1 MGRHSHPPIMA
12 VKLIAL
18 VVLVFSGK
26 SDANEEIENSLDRQG
41 FSLSTNCEDSEPF
54 FIKNEKKRQSY
65 LTADLETNA
74 VKAWTKTGEENQQ
87 WMWSRCESA
96 VHLKNV
102 ATGGCLTIEGV
113 LSECRDL
120 VYWEHRDDGTLFVWG
135 WGTVDVCGPDGKDC
149 VELLQ
154 NALGYAR
161 FYKRK
166 TALQIVQ
173 EVKYKVTCG
182 DQPCET
188 EVPWAWFR
196 WAFENVE

>member
-1 MGRHSHPPIMA
+1 MA

-26 SDANEEIENSLDRQG
+26 SDANEETENSLDRQG

-74 VKAWTKTGEENQQ
+74 VKAWAKTGEANQQ
-87 WMWSRCESA
+87 WMWSRCDYA

-102 ATGGCLTIEGV
+102 ATGGCLTSEGV
-113 LSECRDL
+113 LDECRDNI
-120 VYWEHRDDGTLFVWG
+120 WWAHMHDGTLWLYGSVEKDDGFGVYSE
-135 WGTVDVCGPDGKDC
+135 TVFRF
-149 VELLQ
+149 
-154 NALGYAR
+154 AR

-166 TALQIVQ
+166 TALQIVE

-188 EVPWAWFR
+188 TVPWAWFR
-196 WAFENVE
+196 WALENVE

>member
-120 VYWEHRDDGTLFVWG
+120 VYWEHRDDGTRCVWARWEG
-135 WGTVDVCGPDGKDC
+135 LCGIASERFGICSFLQKEDC
-149 VELLQ
+149 SADCSRGQ
-154 NALGYAR
+154 
-161 FYKRK
+161 
-166 TALQIVQ
+166 VQ
-173 EVKYKVTCG
+173 VTCG

-196 WAFENVE
+196 W